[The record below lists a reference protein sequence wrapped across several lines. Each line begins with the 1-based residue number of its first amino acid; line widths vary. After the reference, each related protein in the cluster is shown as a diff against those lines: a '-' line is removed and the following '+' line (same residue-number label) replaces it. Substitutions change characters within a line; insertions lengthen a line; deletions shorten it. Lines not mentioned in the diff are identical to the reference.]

1 MSALSLT
8 AVFAVPPLA
17 RRHDARR
24 SIDFG
29 ANDRLRDHI
38 LAGGVRRLLYGGNA
52 FVYHL
57 TLDEYADL
65 IAWMAAAPADC
76 SMIPSL
82 GPAYGRAM
90 DHAGLLRRFRFPC
103 VMLLPCGDPRDAEG
117 LERGA
122 REVAER
128 CGLPLMLYVKETDN
142 WGRHESRGLD
152 AMARLVDDGVAV
164 AIKYAVVRRDPADDP
179 YLSALLS
186 RVDRARVISGIGE
199 RPAVVH
205 LERWGLPG
213 FTTGSGCVAPA
224 LSQAIFDASAARSF
238 DEARTIRERFLALE
252 DRRDRWGPARV
263 LHAAVELAGLAP
275 TGPVPPYVTALDDGQ
290 RAELEP
296 IARALAAA
304 RPGRPLAHDS
314 TT

>member
-8 AVFAVPPLA
+8 TVFAVPPLA